1 MTAVVPFQRQAPLA
15 LSLADMQ
22 DVAKTFAASGYFKD
36 VTDVAKAYTK
46 VLAGSEL
53 GIPPMQAMTGIHI
66 VEGKPTLS
74 AALVGALIK
83 RSGRYDYQV
92 KTLTDTEC
100 VLVFLQDGKEAGESP
115 FTIDDAKKIG
125 VAGKQVWQKYP
136 RNMLLSRALTNGA
149 RWFCPDV
156 FGGAIYTPEELGAA
170 VDEDG
175 DAIESAAPAAVA
187 PAGSQPSETQQAG
200 SSPAAEEDG
209 PGAAEA
215 AADVVDV
222 EALEI
227 ATSGEV
233 EQFYGLVDKV
243 AALDPKGKDAAWWRL
258 LADKAAEKEHG
269 RKVGHLTSA
278 ELAGLARQFQE
289 HYATLA
295 GAAAPEE
302 GADTSPSSAPAPA
315 DTTSAGEKGPVT
327 GVQPTDES
335 EEAASAPAEQS
346 QFQIPT
352 GPRGSRRKEAA

>member
-1 MTAVVPFQRQAPLA
+1 MTAIVPFQRPATQALT
-15 LSLADMQ
+15 LSDMQ
-22 DVAKTFAASGYFKD
+22 DVAKAFAASGYFKD
-36 VTDVAKAYTK
+36 ATDVAKAYTK

-83 RSGRYDYQV
+83 RSGRYDYRV
-92 KTLTDTEC
+92 ATLTDTEC
-100 VLVFLQDGKEAGESP
+100 VLMFFQDGEELGESR
-115 FTIDDAKKIG
+115 FTMDDARKIG
-125 VAGKQVWQKYP
+125 VAGKQVWQKYA

-156 FGGAIYTPEELGAA
+156 FGGAVYTPEEMGAN

-175 DAIESAAPAAVA
+175 DVIDSASPAAGA
-187 PAGSQPSETQQAG
+187 STPAGSQPSAPQEPVV
-200 SSPAAEEDG
+200 PAAPPADG
-209 PGAAEA
+209 PGEAE
-215 AADVVDV
+215 DSGPVDV

-227 ATSGEV
+227 ASV
-233 EQFYGLVDKV
+233 EEIDAFYGLVDKV

-269 RKVGHLTSA
+269 RKVGHLTSD

-295 GAAAPEE
+295 GAASPEK
-302 GADTSPSSAPAPA
+302 GADTSPSGAPVPA
-315 DTTSAGEKGPVT
+315 DTTSAGEEPSGDGT
-327 GVQPTDES
+327 SAQ
-335 EEAASAPAEQS
+335 EEAADAPAEQS
-346 QFQIPT
+346 LFQPPT
-352 GPRGSRRKEAA
+352 GPRGSKRKEAA